1 MSTTGMN
8 GEPINEEQHQQLLM
22 MMLIQQHQQIAMMS
36 MGKIMNPS
44 SEKTSVDLS
53 QAKYAIDTLN
63 ALEKYTKGN
72 MSPELE
78 RYMKETLTNL
88 RLNFVDEKKKAATA
102 VAPDDKTKTNE

>member
-88 RLNFVDEKKKAATA
+88 RLNFVDEKKKAATTTT
-102 VAPDDKTKTNE
+102 PDEKTKTDE

>member
-88 RLNFVDEKKKAATA
+88 RLNFVDEKKKAATTA
-102 VAPDDKTKTNE
+102 TPDEKTKTDE

>member
-22 MMLIQQHQQIAMMS
+22 MMLVQQHQQIAMMA
-36 MGKIMNPS
+36 MGKIMNPTT
-44 SEKTSVDLS
+44 EKTSVDLS

-72 MSPELE
+72 LSPELE
-78 RYMKETLTNL
+78 RYMKETVTNL
-88 RLNFVDEKKKAATA
+88 RLNFVDEKKKAAAATS
-102 VAPDDKTKTNE
+102 DEKSDKSDE